1 MLEGRSTMRRRADR
15 RLLNSNPTPPRKPK
29 MIQVMDTSYWKEN
42 NESTR
47 FQQFRDWQS
56 GCSAWRTL
64 VMRHPARLNSPKVR
78 LNHVNFGNVAELSIP
93 YLLLGPTSGMSGTRP
108 VQRKAAASSQLSTK
122 VQPLTEK
129 PMYSADNGTVERI

>member
-1 MLEGRSTMRRRADR
+1 
-15 RLLNSNPTPPRKPK
+15 
-29 MIQVMDTSYWKEN
+29 
-42 NESTR
+42 
-47 FQQFRDWQS
+47 
-56 GCSAWRTL
+56 
-64 VMRHPARLNSPKVR
+64 MRHPARLNSPKVR